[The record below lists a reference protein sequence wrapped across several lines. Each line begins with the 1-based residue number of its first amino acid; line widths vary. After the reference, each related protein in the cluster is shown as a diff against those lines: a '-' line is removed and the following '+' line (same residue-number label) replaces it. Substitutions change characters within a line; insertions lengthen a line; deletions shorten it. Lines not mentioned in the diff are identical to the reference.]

1 MRSPPSN
8 PCPLSCSLRS
18 MNSIFSDRCQGEII
32 WYSFVCPIISI
43 SWNRNLK
50 HKNQMM
56 QKFSPASA
64 SVDEFNVFEN
74 PKLRRHSPVV
84 NIINGEI
91 FTLVVSTSL
100 SLEGHLG
107 ANVLQQNTLKQ
118 EAWAPVLMAGNDLLK
133 MLLHWYFY

>member
-1 MRSPPSN
+1 
-8 PCPLSCSLRS
+8 
-18 MNSIFSDRCQGEII
+18 
-32 WYSFVCPIISI
+32 
-43 SWNRNLK
+43 
-50 HKNQMM
+50 M

-100 SLEGHLG
+100 SLEGHLE

-118 EAWAPVLMAGNDLLK
+118 EA
-133 MLLHWYFY
+133 